1 VDELTDENLA
11 KLLGWAR
18 ASFGMLAFVAPR
30 WTAKLWTGE
39 DVSGTTAIMGLRGLG
54 VRDAAL
60 GLGLLIAL
68 KRESPVRGWLEAG
81 ALSDAG
87 DALNML
93 MSARVLPRSRCLLGL
108 GAAGG
113 AAILGRRLA
122 TTLQC
127 APQTPALDLLHDR
140 SL

>member
-1 VDELTDENLA
+1 MDDLTDEELA

-18 ASFGMLAFVAPR
+18 VSFGIVAFLAPR
-30 WTAKLWTGE
+30 WAAKVWTGE
-39 DVSGTTAIMGLRGLG
+39 DITGTAAVMGLRSVG

-87 DALNML
+87 DALNTL
-93 MSARVLPRSRCLLGL
+93 MSFRGLTKTRSLGGMAVA
-108 GAAGG
+108 GAS
-113 AAILGRRLA
+113 AILGRRLA
-122 TTLQC
+122 V
-127 APQTPALDLLHDR
+127 ALD
-140 SL
+140 